1 MKNVALIYPNKFKG
15 GISCLAMHV
24 LYHHLNKYR
33 DVRCDMYFLEN
44 YSQIKNRDAIIIT
57 LQYENDYFNVVRIVE
72 ELRSKN
78 PDAIFIAG
86 GPCSMANPL
95 PLCDFFDVFVVGEIE
110 GSDIMYRLINRER
123 DVEGAYFPEYH
134 GRSREDFRRIERVYP
149 RKLGIEDYPV
159 RQFTHP
165 SGAYGKAYLLEIG
178 RGCPRRCKF
187 CMARAIYYPPRFRKL
202 EDLIYLVDEGLKYT
216 DAEKVALI
224 APSVGDYRHIVE
236 LCQYIRERY
245 NLPISP
251 SSLRADTVS
260 EELLEVLDIK
270 TLTIAPEAGSERLR
284 DYIGKDIS
292 DEDIE
297 RALEVAERMGIEGVK
312 LYFMVGLPTEE
323 REDIEGIINMCRKVK
338 ERFRRVSVSVNPFIP
353 KPCTEF
359 EKEPFNMESKKTI
372 KYIEKSLRR
381 YGIQVTY
388 ENFNSMVVQCVLA
401 RGDASL
407 GGLLREYKKP
417 NQLLRYLKKKGLL
430 ERYIGPLE

>member
-1 MKNVALIYPNKFKG
+1 MKNVALVYPNKFKG

-24 LYHHLNKYR
+24 LHYHLNKYR
-33 DVRCDMYFLEN
+33 DIRCDMYFLEN
-44 YSQIKNRDAIIIT
+44 YSQIKNKDAIIIT

-78 PDAIFIAG
+78 PEAIFIGG
-86 GPCSMANPL
+86 GPCSMGNPL
-95 PLCDFFDVFVVGEIE
+95 PLSDFFDVFVVGEIE
-110 GSDIMYRLINRER
+110 GTDIMYRLINGEI

-134 GRSREDFRRIERVYP
+134 GRSKEDFKGIKRVYP
-149 RKLGIEDYPV
+149 KKLSIEDYPIN
-159 RQFTHP
+159 QFTHP

-187 CMARAIYYPPRFRKL
+187 CMARGIYYPPRFRKL

-216 DAEKVALI
+216 DADKVALI
-224 APSVGDYRHIVE
+224 APSVGDYRHVVD
-236 LCQYIRERY
+236 LCEYIRDNY
-245 NLPISP
+245 SIQISP

-292 DEDIE
+292 NEDIE
-297 RALEVAERMGIEGVK
+297 RALEIAKRKGIGGVK

-323 REDIEGIINMCRKVK
+323 EEDIQEIINLSKGVK
-338 ERFRRVSVSVNPFIP
+338 GKFRRVSVSINPFVP

-359 EKEPFNMESKKTI
+359 EREPFNIESKGTI
-372 KYIEKSLRR
+372 KYIEKSLKK
-381 YGIQVTY
+381 YGIQVSY
-388 ENFNSMVVQCVLA
+388 ENFNSMVMQCVLS

-407 GGLLREYKKP
+407 GNLIREYNKP
-417 NQLLRYLKKKGLL
+417 NQLLRYLKKKELL
-430 ERYIGPLE
+430 SKYLGVLE